1 MAEHAALPYLSETI
15 LFLVLA
21 GVLIPLLEK
30 RSINPVLGFLA
41 VGTVVGPYG
50 LGALAADYPALA
62 HVSFTRSDHVAT
74 FAELGVVFLMFTI
87 GLEMSVE
94 RLWAM
99 RRQVFGG
106 GGAQVLLSTALITGI
121 AAAWGHSSEA
131 AVILGLVL
139 AFSST
144 AVVMQLLSQR
154 RDLGTPLGRA
164 SFSVLLFQDLAV
176 EPLLVLIGI
185 MGQRAPAEGFL
196 VLLAGAAIK
205 GVLTVAA
212 IYLLGRRVVRPMFG
226 HLASTRAPDTFT
238 ALTLLASLGVAA
250 LTWAAGLSMAMGAML
265 AGLIIAE
272 TEFRHEVEVTI
283 EPFKGLLMGLFFM
296 SVGMGIDLRA
306 LLEHPLMV
314 PLSVAGLMLLKG
326 VILFVLLRAMGLSW
340 GRATEGGILLSQGG
354 EFAFIVIGV
363 AMHTALL
370 PEPIGHFMLLVVG
383 LSMLATPLASRVGR
397 RLGDRIDAHLGRHD
411 TVEEVGSDQ
420 IEGHVIVAGCGRVG
434 EMIGQILARHRVRHL
449 ALDSDAKLV
458 ERLRKRGVDAYFGDA
473 SRPELLRRLALDRAR
488 AVILTLGDEAAVSR
502 AVGGIRRLAPE
513 VCIVARS
520 RDEAHAM
527 ALRHAGADAVIPE
540 TLETGLQLAGATL
553 ARLGLAEEDI
563 RQSLDQERLLRIER
577 VHEPLPIAAASRPEA
592 GPEEH
597 TR

>member
-1 MAEHAALPYLSETI
+1 MSEHAAPPFLSEAI

-21 GVLIPLLEK
+21 GVLIPMLEK

-41 VGTVVGPYG
+41 VGTIVGPFG
-50 LGALAADYPALA
+50 LGGLADEFPMLA
-62 HVSFTRSDHVAT
+62 YVSFTRSEHVAT
-74 FAELGVVFLMFTI
+74 FAELGVIFLMFTI

-106 GGAQVLLSTALITGI
+106 GGAQVLLSTVAITLI
-121 AAAWGHSSEA
+121 AAAWGHALEA

-154 RDLGTPLGRA
+154 RDLGTPLGQA
-164 SFSVLLFQDLAV
+164 SFSILLFQDLAV
-176 EPLLVLIGI
+176 VPLLVLIGV
-185 MGQRAPAEGFL
+185 MGQKASADGF
-196 VLLAGAAIK
+196 VTLLSIAALK

-306 LLEHPLMV
+306 LLDHPLMV
-314 PLSVAGLMLLKG
+314 PLSVVGLMLLKG
-326 VILFVLLRAMGLSW
+326 VILFVLLRVMGLSW
-340 GRATEGGILLSQGG
+340 GRSTEGGILLSQGG

-363 AMHTALL
+363 AMHTDLL

-383 LSMLATPLASRVGR
+383 LTMLATPVASRIGR
-397 RLGDRIDAHLGRHD
+397 ILGDRIDERLGRHD
-411 TVEEVGSDQ
+411 TVEEIGAPA
-420 IEGHVIVAGCGRVG
+420 EAHVIVAGGGRVG
-434 EMIGQILARHRVRHL
+434 EMIGQLLTRHQLPHI

-458 ERLRKRGVDAYFGDA
+458 ERLRQRGVDAYYGDA
-473 SRPELLRRLALDRAR
+473 SRPELLRRLKLDQAR
-488 AVILTLGDEAAVSR
+488 AVILTMADEAAVSR

-513 VCIVARS
+513 ICIVARA

-527 ALRHAGADAVIPE
+527 TLRHKGADAVIPE

-553 ARLGLAEEDI
+553 GRLGIDEDQV
-563 RQSLDQERLLRIER
+563 RQSLEHERTQRIEH
-577 VHEPLPIAAASRPEA
+577 VAEPGSNRSKPPAGDPREARP
-592 GPEEH
+592 
-597 TR
+597 T

>member
-1 MAEHAALPYLSETI
+1 MPEHAALPHLRETI

-30 RSINPVLGFLA
+30 RAINPVLGFLA

-50 LGALAADYPALA
+50 LGALAGDYPWLA
-62 HVSFTRSDHVAT
+62 NISFTSSEDVAT

-106 GGAQVLLSTALITGI
+106 GGAQVLLSTALITAI
-121 AAAWGHSSEA
+121 ATAWGHAFDA
-131 AVILGLVL
+131 ALILGLVL

-154 RDLGTPLGRA
+154 RDLGTPLGRTGFA
-164 SFSVLLFQDLAV
+164 ILLFQDLAV
-176 EPLLVLIGI
+176 VPLLVLIGV
-185 MGQRAPAEGFL
+185 MGQKASPDGFIA
-196 VLLAGAAIK
+196 LLAVAAIK

-212 IYLLGRRVVRPMFG
+212 IYLLGSRVVRPMFG

-296 SVGMGIDLRA
+296 SVGMGIDLHA
-306 LLEHPLMV
+306 LLDHPLMV

-326 VILFVLLRAMGLSW
+326 LILFVLLRLMGLSW
-340 GRATEGGILLSQGG
+340 GRSTEGGILLSQGG

-363 AMHTALL
+363 AMHTDLL

-383 LSMLATPLASRVGR
+383 LSMLATPLASRLGR
-397 RLGDRIDAHLGRHD
+397 SLGDRIDAHLGRHD
-411 TVEEVGSDQ
+411 TVDEIGATPAA
-420 IEGHVIVAGCGRVG
+420 GHVIVAGCGRVG
-434 EMIGQILARHRVRHL
+434 EMIGQMLTQHRLHHV

-458 ERLRKRGVDAYFGDA
+458 ERLRKRGVEAYYGDA
-473 SRPELLRRLALDRAR
+473 GRPELLRRLKLDQAR
-488 AVILTLGDEAAVSR
+488 AVILTMGDEAAVSR
-502 AVGGIRRLAPE
+502 AVGGIRRLAPAIC
-513 VCIVARS
+513 VVARA

-527 ALRHAGADAVIPE
+527 ALRLRGADAVIPE
-540 TLETGLQLAGATL
+540 TLEVGLQLAGATL
-553 ARLGLAEEDI
+553 ELLGFGEDDV
-563 RQSLDQERLLRIER
+563 RQSLEHERVQRIER
-577 VHEPLPIAAASRPEA
+577 VHEPLVNNGAPVADSAS
-592 GPEEH
+592 EER
-597 TR
+597 T